1 MGMTSLNISLP
12 SVMKQYLETRVKE
25 GSYSTPSEYIRAL
38 VREDQKRR
46 AKEHIEELLLA
57 GASSGT
63 PVPADAHF
71 WKRVREQLR
80 QAPTTNTVKRPCT

>member
-1 MGMTSLNISLP
+1 
-12 SVMKQYLETRVKE
+12 MKQHLETRVKE
-25 GSYSTPSEYIRAL
+25 GAYGTPSEYILAL
-38 VREDQKRR
+38 VREDQERR

-57 GASSGT
+57 GAASGT

-80 QAPTTNTVKRPCT
+80 PEPTANTVKCGADSEQ